1 MKKLPKKR
9 WPHIKRSRPVSQ
21 IKASREYLRDD
32 SVQGDGVDTHTRS
45 PGHQVESTRK
55 AGQREEDSNNSGRNT
70 RLPPFETVLA
80 PSRAEML
87 VELLLP
93 SKNLHHSWTVL
104 RPDTHCFHSPLV
116 LQSEDERLEA
126 LEDEE
131 EKENGG
137 DPEEK
142 GEAESPRCE
151 EKDS

>member
-1 MKKLPKKR
+1 MG
-9 WPHIKRSRPVSQ
+9 
-21 IKASREYLRDD
+21 RDARRAL
-32 SVQGDGVDTHTRS
+32 T
-45 PGHQVESTRK
+45 PL
-55 AGQREEDSNNSGRNT
+55 EEP
-70 RLPPFETVLA
+70 PPFLD
-80 PSRAEML
+80 S
-87 VELLLP
+87 
-93 SKNLHHSWTVL
+93 VL

-142 GEAESPRCE
+142 GEAEPPRCE

>member
-1 MKKLPKKR
+1 
-9 WPHIKRSRPVSQ
+9 
-21 IKASREYLRDD
+21 
-32 SVQGDGVDTHTRS
+32 
-45 PGHQVESTRK
+45 
-55 AGQREEDSNNSGRNT
+55 
-70 RLPPFETVLA
+70 
-80 PSRAEML
+80 ML

-104 RPDTHCFHSPLV
+104 RPATHCFHSPLV

>member
-1 MKKLPKKR
+1 MTQFKVTVWTHAFP
-9 WPHIKRSRPVSQ
+9 RSSG
-21 IKASREYLRDD
+21 REYTQGRSKGGGFKQLREEYQAAALRDC
-32 SVQGDGVDTHTRS
+32 
-45 PGHQVESTRK
+45 PGPIK
-55 AGQREEDSNNSGRNT
+55 GREAR
-70 RLPPFETVLA
+70 RALA
-80 PSRAEML
+80 PLE
-87 VELLLP
+87 EP
-93 SKNLHHSWTVL
+93 SPFLDSVL